1 MIKDELYPDYEEH
14 HIEILSELDSD
25 DVIETPESS
34 NGDCRALSIIGVV
47 VICILIFGLL
57 IACA

>member
-1 MIKDELYPDYEEH
+1 MKDNVYPDYEEH

-25 DVIETPESS
+25 EVIEIPENS

-47 VICILIFGLL
+47 AICILIFGLL
-57 IACA
+57 VSYAW